1 MTQKNESQRQDRV
14 AAWSR
19 HAESELSAYQSAAKL
34 IYKRKNR
41 ATTNCAPAW
50 KRPSAVPV
58 YATA

>member
-34 IYKRKNR
+34 DLQAQKPRD
-41 ATTNCAPAW
+41 
-50 KRPSAVPV
+50 
-58 YATA
+58 